1 MKDAM
6 TFTVLVFDAEEGG
19 YWAKV
24 PELPGC
30 VSQGETLEEVE
41 SNIKDAILAVLESMQ
56 EQGEQLPK
64 ARRWEVTV
72 SPEDLEV
79 PV

>member
-1 MKDAM
+1 M
-6 TFTVLVFDAEEGG
+6 TFTVLVYDAEEGG

-41 SNIKDAILAVLESMQ
+41 RNIKDAILTVLDYKAR
-56 EQGEQLPK
+56 QGEYVATPRKWELAVTPEELP
-64 ARRWEVTV
+64 A
-72 SPEDLEV
+72 SA
-79 PV
+79 

>member
-1 MKDAM
+1 MKEAV
-6 TFTVLVFDAEEGG
+6 TFTVLVYDAEEGG

-41 SNIKDAILAVLESMQ
+41 ANIKDAILAVLEVMQ
-56 EQGEQLPK
+56 DVGDELPK
-64 ARRWEVTV
+64 ARRWEVTIR
-72 SPEDLEV
+72 PEDLQV